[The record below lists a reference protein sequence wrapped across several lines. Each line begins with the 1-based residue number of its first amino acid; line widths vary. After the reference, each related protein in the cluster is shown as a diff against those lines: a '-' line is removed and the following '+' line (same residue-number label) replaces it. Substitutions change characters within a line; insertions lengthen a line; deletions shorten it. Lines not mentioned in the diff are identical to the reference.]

1 MKNII
6 ILFAIITVTHCFT
19 LPFFKARH
27 LSMRELL
34 DEGIK
39 EKVCSNM
46 GDYEDINKTNLDA
59 YVKEINFE
67 ESSARELVI
76 GLLTEGEVEGIKDV
90 LSDVAIWVVMIVLAG
105 IILISK
111 KYYFIIIIAWPIFIC
126 CCTVGCCCFNKN
138 VKAGWCGFIY
148 YVIAMA
154 LYFGV
159 VVSSI
164 VGFTSANKFVHSFNG
179 STCSLINFIYHNAN
193 GEEKEELPKWIGTT
207 NIVNV
212 ISDLTEPI
220 DTIDDDYTTAFGPG
234 SDYNNLATTVPQYKT
249 KIDAISTLN
258 RQTQNNGPSGAKVT
272 PIFSK
277 DFTQN
282 TGKNYN
288 AIQTEYT
295 AYIKSAAESTKD
307 LQESAE
313 QIVNGKGDGS
323 LQQTLQGFQTDF
335 TNIEQTITG
344 VASPVLDNLI
354 KIRDKAFDIF
364 LLAFKILYGIFVA
377 FSAILMALLTLYAL
391 IKCFL
396 FKIPVHII
404 WNLVML
410 ICILTL
416 IVGSLLGII
425 SYIFGA
431 ISPVLTY
438 LLSKEYLSDPS
449 SLFKGKGDAAN
460 YIDVCLNGDGDL
472 VSALHVLDGVA
483 KYIEE
488 FTAVSR
494 VIESLTSALP
504 NESAVYKSILKEL
517 EEIKADLS
525 KATDS
530 TYGVDDVTAV
540 LKSINQLTNGGTCG
554 TTDYYTVT
562 TCPSGYTKKNLFVS
576 PPTGKNCYHLGD
588 VFDNTGSSFSPSY
601 TTQCSSQS
609 TDIKNKIKYILDLYQ
624 LLEGT
629 VGAVRGVQTE
639 CDNLLLQISNVYQS
653 TSGMTSSMLQVA
665 NSAVGPDSDLFSM
678 FNCNFLSHDLIQFV
692 NQFHNKFTKSCR
704 DIGISCLCG
713 SFFSYIGVYIL
724 LRAMYHYSPQ
734 AKKNAKKDKQ
744 NTQISTEIV
753 EIKPKK

>member
-1 MKNII
+1 M
-6 ILFAIITVTHCFT
+6 
-19 LPFFKARH
+19 
-27 LSMRELL
+27 
-34 DEGIK
+34 
-39 EKVCSNM
+39 
-46 GDYEDINKTNLDA
+46 
-59 YVKEINFE
+59 
-67 ESSARELVI
+67 
-76 GLLTEGEVEGIKDV
+76 
-90 LSDVAIWVVMIVLAG
+90 
-105 IILISK
+105 
-111 KYYFIIIIAWPIFIC
+111 
-126 CCTVGCCCFNKN
+126 GCCCFNKN
-138 VKAGWCGFIY
+138 VKAGWCGFVY
-148 YVIAMA
+148 YVLAMA
-154 LYFGV
+154 LYLGV

-179 STCSLINFIYHNAN
+179 STCSLINFIYHTAN
-193 GEEKEELPKWIGTT
+193 GEEKEELPKWIGAT

-212 ISDLTEPI
+212 ISDLTKPI
-220 DTIDDDYTTAFGPG
+220 DAIDDDYTQAFGTG
-234 SDYNNLATTVPQYKT
+234 SDYDNLESKVSDYKST
-249 KIDAISTLN
+249 IDNIYLISKE
-258 RQTQNNGPSGAKVT
+258 TQNNGPSGGKVK

-277 DFTQN
+277 DFTKN

-295 AYIKSAAESTKD
+295 AYIESAAESTKD

-313 QIVNGKGDGS
+313 QIVLGKGDGS
-323 LQQTLQGFQTDF
+323 LQQTLQGFQTEF

-344 VASPVLDNLI
+344 VASPVLDNVI

-377 FSAILMALLTLYAL
+377 FSAVLMALLTLYAL

-425 SYIFGA
+425 SYIFRA

-438 LLSKEYLSDPS
+438 LLSKEYLSDPN
-449 SLFKGKGDAAN
+449 SLFHGMGQAPN
-460 YIDVCLNGDGDL
+460 YIDVCLNGDGNL

-504 NESAVYKSILKEL
+504 TESAVYKSIKNELKE
-517 EEIKADLS
+517 IKEDLS

-540 LKSINQLTNGGTCG
+540 LKSINELTNWGSCG

-562 TCPSGYTKKNLFVS
+562 TCPSGYTKRNLFDTNFS
-576 PPTGKNCYHLGD
+576 GNNCYHLGD
-588 VFDNTGSSFSPSY
+588 VYDSTASAFTPSY
-601 TTQCSSQS
+601 STKCSTESA
-609 TDIKNKIKYILDLYQ
+609 DIVAKINYILDLYD
-624 LLEGT
+624 LLAETISG
-629 VGAVRGVQTE
+629 VGDAQTE
-639 CDNLLLQISNVYQS
+639 CNNLLEQISNVYQD
-653 TSGMTSSMLQVA
+653 TSGMTSSMIQVA

-678 FNCNFLSHDLIQFV
+678 FNCNFLSHDLIQFI

-734 AKKNAKKDKQ
+734 AKKNVNKDKQ

>member
-1 MKNII
+1 M
-6 ILFAIITVTHCFT
+6 
-19 LPFFKARH
+19 
-27 LSMRELL
+27 
-34 DEGIK
+34 
-39 EKVCSNM
+39 
-46 GDYEDINKTNLDA
+46 
-59 YVKEINFE
+59 
-67 ESSARELVI
+67 
-76 GLLTEGEVEGIKDV
+76 
-90 LSDVAIWVVMIVLAG
+90 
-105 IILISK
+105 
-111 KYYFIIIIAWPIFIC
+111 
-126 CCTVGCCCFNKN
+126 GCCCFNKN
-138 VKAGWCGFIY
+138 VKAGWCGFVY
-148 YVIAMA
+148 YVLAMA

-179 STCSLINFIYHNAN
+179 STCSLINFIYHTAN

-212 ISDLTEPI
+212 ISDLTKPI
-220 DTIDDDYTTAFGPG
+220 DAIDDDYTEAFGTG
-234 SDYNNLATTVPQYKT
+234 SDYENLATTVPQYKNT
-249 KIDAISTLN
+249 IDAIYVLN
-258 RQTQNNGPSGAKVT
+258 RATQNNGPSGGKVT

-277 DFTQN
+277 DFTKN

-295 AYIKSAAESTKD
+295 AYIESAAESTKD

-313 QIVNGKGDGS
+313 QIVLGKGDGS
-323 LQQTLQGFQTDF
+323 LQQTLQGFQTEF

-344 VASPVLDNLI
+344 VASPVLDNVV
-354 KIRDKAFDIF
+354 KIRDTAFDIF

-377 FSAILMALLTLYAL
+377 FSVVLMALFTLYAL

-438 LLSKEYLSDPS
+438 LLSKEYLNDPN
-449 SLFKGKGDAAN
+449 SLFHGMGEAPN
-460 YIDVCLNGDGDL
+460 YIDVCLNGDGNL

-494 VIESLTSALP
+494 VIESLSSALP
-504 NESAVYKSILKEL
+504 TESAVYKSIKNELKQ
-517 EEIKADLS
+517 IKEDLS

-540 LKSINQLTNGGTCG
+540 LKSINALTKSCG
-554 TTDYYTVT
+554 ITDYYTVT
-562 TCPSGYTKKNLFVS
+562 TCPSGYNKKTSFDSSFSVN
-576 PPTGKNCYHLGD
+576 NCYHLGD
-588 VFDNTGSSFSPSY
+588 VYDNTAILFNPSY
-601 TTQCSSQS
+601 SSKCPSES
-609 TDIKNKIKYILDLYQ
+609 TDLENNINYILELYD
-624 LLEGT
+624 LLENTMNG
-629 VGAVRGVQTE
+629 VGYAQTE
-639 CDNLLLQISNVYQS
+639 CNNLLEQISNVYQA
-653 TSGMTSSMLQVA
+653 TSGMTSSMIQVA
-665 NSAVGPDSDLFSM
+665 NSAVGPDNDLFSM

-724 LRAMYHYSPQ
+724 LRAMYHYIPQ
-734 AKKNAKKDKQ
+734 AKKNTNKDKQ